1 MEIMRVSLYSSAVGT
16 CTVAHCTETRPPVVW
31 MRDRLTQHYAF
42 PLLLQWAKKT
52 EENEE
57 RKEEETE
64 QTQIRIWPK
73 RKLSHICAVCTS
85 CHCLSIDVLMRFC
98 FFLLLPFSLY
108 FYCCTE
114 WMTID
119 EHFVAYIIV
128 FTCIS
133 FYCSLVSVSVLIS
146 FCCCISFRTKVLH
159 VFLSQSFCC
168 QLQKKICPNPNVRR
182 LWWIIYM
189 Q

>member
-1 MEIMRVSLYSSAVGT
+1 MHSCTLYRDPTASSMDAWPSNTALCISFTLAMSEENRRKRRTKRRGNWT
-16 CTVAHCTETRPPVVW
+16 NTNSN
-31 MRDRLTQHYAF
+31 LTQTKIKSHMCSMHLMSLLEHRCAYAF
-42 PLLLQWAKKT
+42 L
-52 EENEE
+52 
-57 RKEEETE
+57 
-64 QTQIRIWPK
+64 
-73 RKLSHICAVCTS
+73 
-85 CHCLSIDVLMRFC
+85 F

-119 EHFVAYIIV
+119 ELFVAYIIV

-168 QLQKKICPNPNVRR
+168 QLQKKYVRIR
-182 LWWIIYM
+182 T
-189 Q
+189 